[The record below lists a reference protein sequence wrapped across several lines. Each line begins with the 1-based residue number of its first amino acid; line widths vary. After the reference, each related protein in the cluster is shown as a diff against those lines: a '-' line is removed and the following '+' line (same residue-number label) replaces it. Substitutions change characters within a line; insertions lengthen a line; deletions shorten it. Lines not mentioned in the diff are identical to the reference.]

1 MAQSTTRQRI
11 LDTALALFNTEGVAK
26 ISTNHVADEMEISRG
41 NLYYHFRNK
50 DEIIAEL
57 FNRFER
63 EIDNTLEI
71 PRGRALDMEDMWLFL
86 HLVFEIIWKYRF
98 LYRSITDLL
107 NNDRILRRHFRRI
120 LEHKAKLAA
129 SILAALSENQTLI
142 ANPEEQQAAAQNIS
156 IVASFWLSFSAAV
169 SPTSEDE
176 SHILAQGIYQ
186 VMSLVAPLL
195 RYPEREMLMVL
206 ARQYTEQ

>member
-26 ISTNHVADEMEISRG
+26 ISTNHVADEMEISPG